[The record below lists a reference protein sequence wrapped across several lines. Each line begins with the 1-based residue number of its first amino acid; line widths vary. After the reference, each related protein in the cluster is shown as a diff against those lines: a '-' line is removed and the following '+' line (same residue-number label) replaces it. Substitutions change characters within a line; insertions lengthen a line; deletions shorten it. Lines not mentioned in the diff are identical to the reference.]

1 MTMMS
6 PAISMMGKMK
16 YPVKFITISILFL
29 FPLLWFFFNSLSAL
43 NEDLSFTDRELS
55 GSHYLKLI
63 RPLPEKIAE
72 RRGMMN
78 AIIQGNSSLESR
90 LTEINS
96 DINRSLEVLT
106 ADADGLSGL
115 LDVESQVRELHGLWR
130 VLESSSDINAKQS
143 FNQHTAIIDKLK
155 KLIVLVADNSNLI
168 LDPVLD
174 SFYLM
179 DSVVLRLPEI
189 TENLGKI
196 RGMAMGMS
204 VSGRADR
211 EQIFIM
217 KNLIAE
223 VRGDSESLEHG
234 LRQAGSVNRDILKE
248 LLVPVKESNQATENY
263 LVYIEENTA
272 TSFDLEE
279 LRADDVF
286 NRGSSVIGAT
296 FEVYDRNLAKLQ
308 GLLSSRLAAYK
319 KQRNI
324 ELLTI
329 VISLSVI
336 VYLYVAFYLSVQ
348 SSIKAIVETSRELM
362 MGNLTARI
370 DIDTNDETAEIH
382 RSFNSM
388 ANNFNDIVKDVNQVS
403 GVLNNSVENV
413 AVVAEQTS
421 KNVRSQRDQTQQVA
435 AAITEMSAS
444 ANEIASNTSRASAAS
459 DSAFEKTTGANDIV
473 RSSQVSVHS
482 LVEEIDQAVI
492 AMNAMAAESKSIGQ
506 VLDVI
511 KSVAEQTNL
520 LALNAAI
527 EAARAGEQGRGFA
540 VVADEVRTLA
550 QKTHNSTSEIES
562 MIEKLQQRSG
572 EAVAVIESGQK
583 RARATETQSLQAA
596 EGLKEVEAAISELNQ
611 MITGIACAAEQ
622 QTATCE
628 EISRNIINI
637 EDSTRDTS
645 EGADQTATAGTAMAS
660 EAERLTSMVG
670 RFTTA

>member
-1 MTMMS
+1 
-6 PAISMMGKMK
+6 
-16 YPVKFITISILFL
+16 
-29 FPLLWFFFNSLSAL
+29 
-43 NEDLSFTDRELS
+43 
-55 GSHYLKLI
+55 
-63 RPLPEKIAE
+63 
-72 RRGMMN
+72 
-78 AIIQGNSSLESR
+78 
-90 LTEINS
+90 
-96 DINRSLEVLT
+96 
-106 ADADGLSGL
+106 
-115 LDVESQVRELHGLWR
+115 
-130 VLESSSDINAKQS
+130 
-143 FNQHTAIIDKLK
+143 
-155 KLIVLVADNSNLI
+155 
-168 LDPVLD
+168 
-174 SFYLM
+174 
-179 DSVVLRLPEI
+179 
-189 TENLGKI
+189 
-196 RGMAMGMS
+196 
-204 VSGRADR
+204 
-211 EQIFIM
+211 
-217 KNLIAE
+217 
-223 VRGDSESLEHG
+223 
-234 LRQAGSVNRDILKE
+234 
-248 LLVPVKESNQATENY
+248 
-263 LVYIEENTA
+263 
-272 TSFDLEE
+272 
-279 LRADDVF
+279 
-286 NRGSSVIGAT
+286 
-296 FEVYDRNLAKLQ
+296 
-308 GLLSSRLAAYK
+308 
-319 KQRNI
+319 
-324 ELLTI
+324 
-329 VISLSVI
+329 VI

-444 ANEIASNTSRASAAS
+444 ASEIASNTSRASAAS
-459 DSAFEKTTGANDIV
+459 DSAFDKTTGANEIV
-473 RSSQVSVHS
+473 RSSQTSVHS

-492 AMNAMAAESKSIGQ
+492 AMNAMATESKSIGQ

-583 RARATETQSLQAA
+583 RARETETQSLQAA